1 MAMKPAHRIALYAIV
16 FALYLASTVPV
27 GLLLY
32 SVKNGL
38 GLQIFKEGG
47 LHDFVRCVKTSFH

>member
-1 MAMKPAHRIALYAIV
+1 MIRARRLALYALV
-16 FALYLASTVPV
+16 FLLYLASTVPV

-38 GLQIFKEGG
+38 GFQLFREGG

>member
-1 MAMKPAHRIALYAIV
+1 MEKNSTQRIALFALV

-32 SVKNGL
+32 SIKNGL
-38 GLQIFKEGG
+38 GYQLFQEGG
-47 LHDFVRCVKTSFH
+47 LHDLMRCMKVSFH